1 LSDAPALEARGVS
14 KRFEAVRA
22 LSEVSIDVPS
32 GAVTCLLGDNGAGK
46 STLIKILSGIYPPD
60 VGKVAVDGEPVSF
73 RSPRDALDRGI
84 ACVYQDLA
92 MIPLL
97 PVARNFFLG
106 REPTR
111 GRGPLRRV
119 DWKEA
124 ARATQRELEKVG
136 IRLRNPKQAVGT
148 LSGGERQ
155 SVAIARAVHFGAKVL
170 ILDEPTAALGVR
182 EAGLVLQ
189 LVGETRE
196 RGLAVLF
203 ITHNVAHAEAI
214 GDRFIVLNRG
224 REIARCKAG
233 QVRRERLQDLMAGGP
248 DMDALATSS
257 LESADRTI
265 ARARRRG

>member
-1 LSDAPALEARGVS
+1 MTVAPALEARDVS

-22 LSEVSIDVPS
+22 LAGVSIDVPN

-46 STLIKILSGIYPPD
+46 STLIKILSGIFPPD
-60 VGKVAVDGEPVSF
+60 SGKVAVDGAPVSF

-111 GRGPLRRV
+111 GRGPARRV

-124 ARATQRELEKVG
+124 ARATQVELERVG
-136 IRLRNPKQAVGT
+136 IRLRNPNQAVGT

-182 EAGLVLQ
+182 EAGLVLRLMRQ
-189 LVGETRE
+189 TRE

-203 ITHNVAHAEAI
+203 ITHNVAHAEAV
-214 GDRFIVLNRG
+214 GDRFVVLNRG
-224 REIARCKAG
+224 RELARFQRGEAS
-233 QVRRERLQDLMAGGP
+233 REELQDLMAGGSE
-248 DMDALATSS
+248 MDSLAA
-257 LESADRTI
+257 EV
-265 ARARRRG
+265 

>member
-1 LSDAPALEARGVS
+1 LSLAPALEARAVS
-14 KRFEAVRA
+14 KRFEAVTA
-22 LSEVSIDVPS
+22 LSDVSIDVPN

-60 VGKVAVDGEPVSF
+60 QGEVAVDGVPVTF

-111 GRGPLRRV
+111 GRGPARRV
-119 DWKEA
+119 DWREA
-124 ARATQRELEKVG
+124 ADVTLRELEKVG
-136 IRLRNPKQAVGT
+136 IRLRNPRQAVGT

-155 SVAIARAVHFGAKVL
+155 SVAIARAVYFGAKVL

-182 EAGLVLQ
+182 EAGLVLR
-189 LVGETRE
+189 LVRETRE

-214 GDRFIVLNRG
+214 GDRFVVLNRG
-224 REIARCKAG
+224 QEIARFDG
-233 QVRRERLQDLMAGGP
+233 GEVGREELQDLMAGGP
-248 DMDALATSS
+248 DMNALSS
-257 LESADRTI
+257 DRGMPSARN
-265 ARARRRG
+265 RG

>member
-1 LSDAPALEARGVS
+1 VSTQPALEARGVS

-22 LSEVSIDVPS
+22 LSEVSIDVPN

-46 STLIKILSGIYPPD
+46 STLIKILSGIFPPD
-60 VGKVAVDGEPVSF
+60 TGQVAIDGVPVSF

-111 GRGPLRRV
+111 GRGPARRV
-119 DWKEA
+119 DWKAA
-124 ARATQRELEKVG
+124 ARETQRELEKVG
-136 IRLRNPKQAVGT
+136 IRLHNPNQAVGT

-155 SVAIARAVHFGAKVL
+155 SVAIARAVHFGARVL

-182 EAGLVLQ
+182 EAGLVLR
-189 LVGETRE
+189 LVRETRE

-203 ITHNVAHAEAI
+203 ITHNVAHAEAV
-214 GDRFIVLNRG
+214 GDRFVVLGRG
-224 REIARCKAG
+224 RELARFDSGEAS
-233 QVRRERLQDLMAGGP
+233 REELQDLMAGGSE
-248 DMDALATSS
+248 MDALAGEAVPQT
-257 LESADRTI
+257 D
-265 ARARRRG
+265 

>member
-1 LSDAPALEARGVS
+1 MRAAPALEAREVS

-22 LSEVSIDVPS
+22 LAGVSIDVPN

-46 STLIKILSGIYPPD
+46 STLIKILSGIFPPD
-60 VGKVAVDGEPVSF
+60 SGQVAVDGAPVSF

-84 ACVYQDLA
+84 ASVYQDLA

-111 GRGPLRRV
+111 GCGPVRRV

-124 ARATQRELEKVG
+124 ARATQTELQRVG
-136 IRLRNPKQAVGT
+136 IRLRNPNQAVGT

-182 EAGLVLQ
+182 EAGLVLRLMRQ
-189 LVGETRE
+189 TRE
-196 RGLAVLF
+196 AGLAVLF
-203 ITHNVAHAEAI
+203 ITHNVAHAEAV
-214 GDRFIVLNRG
+214 GDRFVVLNRG
-224 REIARCKAG
+224 RELARFERGEAS
-233 QVRRERLQDLMAGGP
+233 REELQDLMAGGTE
-248 DMDALATSS
+248 MDSLARD
-257 LESADRTI
+257 A
-265 ARARRRG
+265 